1 MLNLSTSIGDPEDGV
16 SNVTLMQQR
25 AKSDDFN
32 FSEFDDDFSD
42 EVLANIDESF
52 LCEDMSDNTSGGHA
66 NCVLSPVFNNCNIT
80 INFGK

>member
-1 MLNLSTSIGDPEDGV
+1 MLNFLTSIGDPEDGV

-32 FSEFDDDFSD
+32 FSEFDDDVSD

-52 LCEDMSDNTSGGHA
+52 LCEDMSDNMSGGNA
-66 NCVLSPVFNNCNIT
+66 NCVVSPVFNNCNIT

>member
-32 FSEFDDDFSD
+32 FSEFDDDVSD

-52 LCEDMSDNTSGGHA
+52 LCEDMSDNMSGGNA
-66 NCVLSPVFNNCNIT
+66 NCVVSPVFNNCNIT

>member
-1 MLNLSTSIGDPEDGV
+1 MLNLSTSIGEKEDGV

-32 FSEFDDDFSD
+32 FSEFDDDVSD

-52 LCEDMSDNTSGGHA
+52 LCEDMSDNMSGGNA
-66 NCVLSPVFNNCNIT
+66 NCVVSPVFNNCNIT